1 MATRKRVQSDPNLPL
16 VPLRPS
22 IQAQGG
28 TFPTVGI
35 DVPKSNSAQRIATAL
50 NRLPG
55 LTGQLSNINQKLGA
69 QTAQSLSPEEINDI
83 IEGKIPAPDGGIIGK
98 LGFEK
103 AFEETFAKRYADT
116 TGIERY
122 SSLEN
127 SLQNDLDEFVKRG
140 ASLGTVTTHVNQE
153 VKKLQEELMS
163 NFEDGNHGRKVMN
176 LITGELSSRIIA
188 GATKGYEKKRLAYM
202 RSVKSESVRNKFTE
216 VLDKNITLKD
226 YIANADKELKQ
237 AGFSN
242 EEINSSLRTAA
253 VDGLEV
259 LKDSGRLKQAFAL
272 HEDLEGLNINNRLF
286 FGSLSDRKALA
297 QIGADLVRADKSQ
310 NSAERLS
317 DHIRAFTGLSDNAY
331 RSLHS
336 YDVASKDELN
346 RIEVDL
352 ENDFK
357 EMYEVLQPMLG
368 EEIGDAWAKD
378 LLEKL
383 KPIRGMKSESAPLMD
398 RALQNLVRGLDIE
411 GNKLGTGEPSDRSE
425 TIYRISY
432 SNVMKNLQEFRNAS
446 RFETL
451 EGITD
456 DDLTDI
462 ALAAQLFAEENLQAS
477 PTTWWRSTE
486 WGESGNIMPNQ
497 VREAFDKAKEI
508 NWLFFDRVEGNLID
522 EGARLFKKDLD
533 TTIRSEIAKTKANET
548 AKAALKEQQVAME
561 VLFKEE
567 LDSKLRKAAR
577 ILNQPNEAGLVLS
590 QEEKIN
596 SIKEITQDLIN
607 TEQENFKSVLK
618 QQREFKKDK
627 DVKAREDVGLDI
639 DPSNVLKE
647 DTVMKRGFGI
657 LAPEPLYPKYESLSF
672 DNKLEDSLKYSKL
685 LRDPNAT
692 QEELEETKASF
703 MGNVNVDIKNARAG
717 ISSSDTKAL
726 AYILRI
732 HGYPKFDAKFVAK
745 DLEKAQQS
753 WAEIRLFKDL
763 SEIEDW
769 QERFQDVINTS
780 LKRNNLEVEELVKR
794 NVTEEI
800 QPEQSKRFKED
811 FELMLD
817 LGIYDQEILNDF
829 LEIQKSYFYQR

>member
-1 MATRKRVQSDPNLPL
+1 MAQKNRKQVNLDALGKVAANPL
-16 VPLRPS
+16 IAPV
-22 IQAQGG
+22 GG
-28 TFPTVGI
+28 TAQTVIPPVPTE
-35 DVPKSNSAQRIATAL
+35 NSAQRITKAL
-50 NRLPG
+50 NQLPN
-55 LTGQLSNINQKLGA
+55 LLGQTANINMDLGREA
-69 QTAQSLSPEEINDI
+69 AEELTAEEINEI

-127 SLQNDLDEFVKRG
+127 SLQTDLDEFVKRG

-310 NSAERLS
+310 SSAESLS
-317 DHIRAFTGLSDNAY
+317 EPIRAFTGLSDNAY

-357 EMYEVLQPMLG
+357 DMYEVLQPMLG

-477 PTTWWRSTE
+477 PKTWWRSTE
-486 WGESGNIMPNQ
+486 WGESGNIMPKQ

-508 NWLFFDRVEGNLID
+508 NWLLINRVEGNLID
-522 EGARLFKKDLD
+522 EGARLFKKNLD
-533 TTIRSEIAKTKANET
+533 TTIRSEIAKTNANET
-548 AKAALKEQQVAME
+548 AKATLKEQQVAME

-627 DVKAREDVGLDI
+627 DAKAREDVGLDI
-639 DPSNVLKE
+639 NPDEVLTGSSVI
-647 DTVMKRGFGI
+647 DRTFI
-657 LAPEPLYPKYESLSF
+657 DEPNFPKYESLSF

-745 DLEKAQQS
+745 DLEKAEQS

-811 FELMLD
+811 FELMLE